1 MNKYETVKNLT
12 NNNFRVLP
20 ISDGTKI
27 PRYGCPI
34 HKQLIN
40 SPFKAQDTDLILEQW
55 KGKDLDVPNVAV
67 VSGDNLFGSGVT
79 VFDCDVKGIVDGNK
93 LFLDKCEELNF
104 DPISN
109 ALWVTKSP
117 SGGYHYVYPY
127 TSNINVGKQSPSGL
141 SIDVLNGNNNYF
153 LVPPSNINNV
163 EYKYLK
169 GMDFNASGIPE
180 DIAIQLQDWIGSVKH
195 DQYKSISQWITK
207 SDGKK
212 VMKKQPKGS
221 GTPSIELVAQSIKKH
236 KREYKSSGFYIDE
249 FDAISKG
256 LESLELKRW
265 MFNYIIHKYQLKQYE
280 RYPKMNRNHW
290 WKGVNKERWINQTR
304 YRSNQYEN
312 HKDYWHEL
320 FLDKYP
326 AFKGFYPFINQD
338 DIDNLFKNN
347 L

>member
-1 MNKYETVKNLT
+1 MPL
-12 NNNFRVLP
+12 NND
-20 ISDGTKI
+20 SKI
-27 PRYGCPI
+27 PRVKCPI
-34 HKQLIN
+34 HQQLIHY
-40 SPFKAQDTDLILEQW
+40 PFKAQDPDLLLEQW
-55 KGKDLDVPNVAV
+55 SSKVNDYPNIAV

-79 VFDCDVKGIVDGNK
+79 VFDCDVKDNKYNIDGNK

-109 ALWVTKSP
+109 ALWVTKTP

-141 SIDVLNGNNNYF
+141 FIDVLNGNNNYF
-153 LVPPSNINNV
+153 LVPPSVINSV
-163 EYKYLK
+163 EYEYVKD
-169 GMDFNASGIPE
+169 MDLNASGIPE

-195 DQYKSISQWITK
+195 DQYKSISQWITT

-221 GTPSIELVAQSIKKH
+221 GTPSLELVASSIKKH

-249 FDAISKG
+249 YDAIKKG
-256 LESLELKRW
+256 LASASLKEW
-265 MFNYIIHKYQLKQYE
+265 IFNYIIVIYQLKQHKQYAH
-280 RYPKMNRNHW
+280 MNRKHW
-290 WKGVNKERWINQTR
+290 WKAVSKKEHENQTR
-304 YRSNQYEN
+304 YLSKQYDAN
-312 HKDYWHEL
+312 KDYWHML

-326 AFKGFYPFINQD
+326 KLKGFYPFINED

-347 L
+347 V

>member
-79 VFDCDVKGIVDGNK
+79 VFDCHVKGIVDGNK

-180 DIAIQLQDWIGSVKH
+180 DIAIQL
-195 DQYKSISQWITK
+195 
-207 SDGKK
+207 
-212 VMKKQPKGS
+212 
-221 GTPSIELVAQSIKKH
+221 
-236 KREYKSSGFYIDE
+236 
-249 FDAISKG
+249 
-256 LESLELKRW
+256 
-265 MFNYIIHKYQLKQYE
+265 
-280 RYPKMNRNHW
+280 
-290 WKGVNKERWINQTR
+290 
-304 YRSNQYEN
+304 
-312 HKDYWHEL
+312 
-320 FLDKYP
+320 
-326 AFKGFYPFINQD
+326 
-338 DIDNLFKNN
+338 
-347 L
+347 